1 MVRSQHGAKSNFA
14 PKAPSSS
21 TTPLPPAP
29 HATSEGLAIDLAL
42 CYAGHIRT
50 YAHAAVRRNHAVSLV
65 EPLLRSG
72 RAAVEAFAALDV
84 GKDRRDLYSPSA
96 EAVVAALRDAR
107 LVRAVVYNSDHLT
120 TPLPAN
126 VERRALELP
135 SKKPPS
141 RCVNAAKERGMLH
154 LLPQFAKVRDAFG
167 LALEHERSR
176 PRRYSHLTFL
186 RPDIYFGAAVDAAEL
201 AAVSHTRLQT
211 AWCKDRRR
219 SLRAASCPAWLTR
232 QRLPRPTAC
241 SPNDW
246 FSAVPRHLAP
256 LYANVTPTA
265 SAHCHSRRDY
275 ACAYCELG
283 VGVAITRSPVTE
295 CVLDVVLT
303 KMALPL
309 EEGGGRLWPHK
320 MMLARSIDGG
330 GDGDGPG
337 TARPQCST
345 PIGYSTEW
353 RRTHGSP
360 NKFDCE
366 WMAREGK

>member
-1 MVRSQHGAKSNFA
+1 MDHQRLR
-14 PKAPSSS
+14 PS
-21 TTPLPPAP
+21 AD
-29 HATSEGLAIDLAL
+29 GLSIDLAL

-50 YAHAAVRRNHAVSLV
+50 YAHASVRRNHAASLV

-84 GKDRRDLYSPSA
+84 GKDRKDLYSPSA

-107 LVRAVVYNSDHLT
+107 LVRVVVYNADHLT
-120 TPLPAN
+120 TTTTTLPAN
-126 VERRALELP
+126 MESRPLELP
-135 SKKPPS
+135 QKRPPS

-186 RPDIYFGAAVDAAEL
+186 RPDIYFGAAIDATQL
-201 AAVSHTRLQT
+201 AAVSHTQLQT

-219 SLRAASCPAWLTR
+219 SLRSPSCPSWLSR
-232 QRLPRPTAC
+232 QRLPKPTTC

-246 FSAVPRHLAP
+246 FSAVPRQLADR
-256 LYANVTPTA
+256 YANVTPAA

-283 VGVAITRSPVTE
+283 TGVAITRSPVTE

-309 EEGGGRLWPHK
+309 EEGGGRLWPRR

-330 GDGDGPG
+330 DDDS

-353 RRTHGSP
+353 RRAHGNP